1 MNSTVTTAAGL
12 AALLGLFAVASLAT
26 PHEGLRFSLRAAK
39 PGAPRVERCPVPP
52 LAAQQRPRGEVL
64 LSQAR

>member
-39 PGAPRVERCPVPP
+39 PYAPRVERCPVPP
-52 LAAQQRPRGEVL
+52 FATHPRPRGEVL

>member
-12 AALLGLFAVASLAT
+12 AALLGLFAVASFAT

-39 PGAPRVERCPVPP
+39 PDAPHVERCPVPP
-52 LAAQQRPRGEVL
+52 LATHHRPRAEVL